1 MDMNKNHDEIHPCWR
16 VVDADPYSM
25 EPHPLVQSTAIFKQ
39 IQVLVGNYRLI
50 KFLQDPIIALE
61 QFFLPLYIGMLES
74 AQKRLS
80 QTKNLV
86 GAQKCDTC
94 LLRVFH
100 IFRGCIRSIL

>member
-25 EPHPLVQSTAIFKQ
+25 EPHPLVQSTATFKK
-39 IQVLVGNYRLI
+39 IEILVGNYRLI
-50 KFLQDPIIALE
+50 KFPQDPIIVSE
-61 QFFLPLYIGMLES
+61 QLFLPLYICMLES
-74 AQKRLS
+74 SLKRLS
-80 QTKNLV
+80 KIKNLV
-86 GAQKCDTC
+86 GAQKCNTC

>member
-25 EPHPLVQSTAIFKQ
+25 EPHPLVQSTAIFKK
-39 IQVLVGNYRLI
+39 IQVLVG
-50 KFLQDPIIALE
+50 KFLQDPIIVLE

-80 QTKNLV
+80 KTKNLI
-86 GAQKCDTC
+86 GAQKCNTC